1 MKVVK
6 NDTMREAFDLFPDN
20 KPITVLLVSQPG
32 IMHNVLH
39 SILQSVSS
47 ATVLDANGAF
57 TAYALLETQPVDVI
71 VIDANI
77 PFAESQALITRIK
90 NNFPHI
96 QCLAFTA
103 TAKEKR
109 LLQSAG
115 ADKIL
120 FQDCSLQEIEDAVF
134 S

>member
-1 MKVVK
+1 M
-6 NDTMREAFDLFPDN
+6 FPDN

-39 SILQSVSS
+39 SILQSLSS
-47 ATVLDANGAF
+47 VTVLDANGAF
-57 TAYALLETQPVDVI
+57 TAYALLETQPVDVLM
-71 VIDANI
+71 IDTNI
-77 PFAESQALITRIK
+77 PFAESQALIACIK
-90 NNFPHI
+90 NKLPHI
-96 QCLAFTA
+96 QCIAFTA
-103 TAKEKR
+103 TTKEKH

-120 FQDCSLQEIEDAVF
+120 FQDCSLQEIEDALF

>member
-6 NDTMREAFDLFPDN
+6 NDTMREVFDLFPDN

-57 TAYALLETQPVDVI
+57 TAYTLLETRPVDVI
-71 VIDANI
+71 VIDTNI

-90 NNFPHI
+90 SKLPHI
-96 QCLAFTA
+96 QSLAFTA
-103 TAKEKR
+103 TTKEKH
-109 LLQSAG
+109 LLQTAG

-120 FQDCSLQEIEDAVF
+120 FQDCSLQEIEDALF

>member
-1 MKVVK
+1 MVTDK
-6 NDTMREAFDLFPDN
+6 
-20 KPITVLLVSQPG
+20 KPTTILLVSQPG

-39 SILQSVSS
+39 SILQSIAS

-57 TAYALLETQPVDVI
+57 TAYALLEAQPVDVI
-71 VIDANI
+71 VIDTNL
-77 PFAESQALITRIK
+77 PFAERLALIARIK

-96 QCLAFTA
+96 QCLAFIT
-103 TAKEKR
+103 TSKEKR
-109 LLQSAG
+109 LLESAG

-120 FQDCSLQEIEDAVF
+120 FQGYSLQEIEEAVF

>member
-1 MKVVK
+1 MF
-6 NDTMREAFDLFPDN
+6 TDN

-39 SILQSVSS
+39 SILQSLSC
-47 ATVLDANGAF
+47 ATVFDANGAF
-57 TAYALLETQPVDVI
+57 TAYTILETKPVDAI
-71 VIDANI
+71 IIDANI

-90 NNFPHI
+90 NNYPHI

-103 TAKEKR
+103 TTKEKR

-120 FQDCSLQEIEDAVF
+120 FQNCSLQEIEEAVF